1 MKLMGR
7 RLRWR
12 YGVVPTIIGGLIAL
26 TLLGGGTYALLLG
39 GGIIPSSSTDIDLQR
54 GLVGHWKF
62 DGNAKDST
70 PYAHNGTA
78 SGVTLASDR
87 KGKANSAYSVPGGT
101 TNSVN
106 VAHTTKLSPTGNITV
121 STWMRPSTASQA
133 SFARLVTKY
142 DGTNINYLMAYDTT
156 NKMRFI
162 IDSDTSARST
172 ALSTTV
178 LTDTN
183 RWYHIVGVRS
193 GSTVSIY
200 IDGVLEHSTAFSGS
214 TNKTTTTQLQ
224 LGGGAGNSF
233 TGTQDDTRV
242 YERALSEAEVKA
254 MYDQYDPGL
263 KLNAGAGGLV
273 GHWKLDNGAAR
284 DSTPYASNGTLFN
297 ATATTDRKNQASRAL
312 SFTGDAGSYAT
323 LGNHARYQVNNGT
336 LSAWVRTTTPGSSY
350 RGVIV
355 KQSAYGIFLAN
366 GLLYSYNWA
375 TSGVI
380 ATSTNLADGNWHHVA
395 MTFQSGV
402 TNGTILYA
410 DGAPVLTTTITIANQ
425 ASPLNLAT
433 GFGGG
438 SGQTINGSIDDARMY
453 NRVLTGTEVAN
464 LAQSYDSQINLYR
477 GADSTVNLASGLVG
491 YWPFNGNSK
500 DATPYTTNMTL
511 LGNTALTTDRRGR
524 SNSAYTFDGTGDY
537 MQNAAPN
544 TAVSLTNNFTLAGWI
559 YPTAYHTTGYF
570 NLKNGIIAKGPAATF
585 NYALQATDATT
596 ISFIKRTSPE
606 SLIFFNF
613 TGIPSMTN
621 TWTHVLATVTGGTVS
636 LYINGTL
643 HSSQAITNVA
653 PGPSDVLYFGT
664 SAGGNSEGHFYG
676 KLDDLRIYNRALNS
690 SEISALGTNYY

>member
-1 MKLMGR
+1 MGR
-7 RLRWR
+7 QLRWR
-12 YGVVPTIIGGLIAL
+12 YGVVPTVVGGLIAL
-26 TLLGGGTYALLLG
+26 SLLGGGTYALLLG
-39 GGIIPSSSTDIDLQR
+39 GVIGSGSSIDLQK

-78 SGVTLASDR
+78 SGVTLTTDR

-106 VAHTTKLSPTGNITV
+106 VAHTAKLSPTGNMTV

-142 DGTNINYLMAYDTT
+142 DGANINYLMAYDTT

-162 IDSDTSARST
+162 VDSDTSARST
-172 ALSTTV
+172 ALSTTIP
-178 LTDTN
+178 TDTN
-183 RWYHIVGVRS
+183 RWYHIVGVRN

-242 YERALSEAEVKA
+242 YERALSEAEIKA
-254 MYDQYDPGL
+254 LYDQYDAGIR
-263 KLNAGAGGLV
+263 LNAGAGGLV

-297 ATATTDRKNQASRAL
+297 ATATTDRKNQSNRAL
-312 SFTGDAGSYAT
+312 SFTGDNGSYVT
-323 LGNHARYQVNNGT
+323 MGNQTRYQVNNGT
-336 LSAWVRTTTPGSSY
+336 LSAWVKTTAPGSSY
-350 RGVIV
+350 RGIIV
-355 KQSAYGIFLAN
+355 KTSAYGIFLAN

-375 TSGVI
+375 TSSNL

-395 MTFQSGV
+395 MSFQSGV

-410 DGAPVLTTTITIANQ
+410 DGVPVLTTTLSVASQ
-425 ASPLNLAT
+425 GSPLNLGT
-433 GFGGG
+433 GFG
-438 SGQTINGSIDDARMY
+438 SGAGQNINGSIDDARMY
-453 NRVLTGTEVAN
+453 NRVLTATEIAN

-477 GADSTVNLASGLVG
+477 GADSTVNLASGLIG
-491 YWPFNGNSK
+491 YWPFNGHAK

-537 MQNAAPN
+537 MQNTTPN
-544 TAVSLTNNFTLAGWI
+544 AAVSLTNNFTLAGWI

-570 NLKNGIIAKGPAATF
+570 NLKNGIIAKGPASTF

-621 TWTHVLATVTGGTVS
+621 TWTHVLVTVTGGNLN
-636 LYINGTL
+636 LYVNGTL
-643 HSSQAITNVA
+643 HSSQAISNVA
-653 PGPSDVLYFGT
+653 PGASDVLYFGT
-664 SAGGNSEGHFYG
+664 DAGGNTEGHFYG
-676 KLDDLRIYNRALNS
+676 KLDELRIYNRALNTA
-690 SEISALGTNYY
+690 EISALATNYY